1 MPIAEYLKEINK
13 RFQTGEA
20 REHSYRGDLQTLI
33 EKMVSGVTAIN
44 EPKHLKNVGAPD
56 YVVKKKDIP
65 LGYIE
70 AKDIDADLDNK
81 DYKEQFER
89 YRNGLSNLIITN
101 YLEFRFYRDGEKTTS
116 LRIGHIENGK
126 IIANTE
132 NFQIFQDLISGFCV
146 NSGQTIH
153 SASKLAK
160 IMAGKARLLADVVK
174 KSLKSFDESYDNKT
188 LQEQYVA
195 FQKVL
200 ISNIT
205 QEEFSDVYAQT
216 IAYGMFAGRLQATLM
231 NIYYPEYMALKY

>member
-101 YLEFRFYRDGEKTTS
+101 YLEFRFYRDGEK
-116 LRIGHIENGK
+116 N
-126 IIANTE
+126 N
-132 NFQIFQDLISGFCV
+132 ISA
-146 NSGQTIH
+146 H
-153 SASKLAK
+153 W
-160 IMAGKARLLADVVK
+160 
-174 KSLKSFDESYDNKT
+174 SY
-188 LQEQYVA
+188 
-195 FQKVL
+195 
-200 ISNIT
+200 
-205 QEEFSDVYAQT
+205 
-216 IAYGMFAGRLQATLM
+216 
-231 NIYYPEYMALKY
+231 